1 MFNITRRFYTVQTAG
16 EGEVEIKMY
25 GDIVES
31 RPRNYYTGEPEEGSF
46 IVQDE
51 FLNDLETVVAS
62 GVKTITLRIN
72 SLGGDAGVSVTI
84 HNRLRELAG
93 NGITVQCIVDGV
105 AMSGGSLIMCACD
118 PVKVYPSSMV
128 MVHKARAL
136 LIGMY
141 NSDELRE
148 EARKDDAWDEAQVSI
163 YNRKC
168 KQSDTVIS
176 HMMSATTYLIG
187 RDIIEKG
194 FADELLDGD
203 GSVTVAASADR
214 HRLIVG
220 GRSIPLMSG
229 EKLPEEIHTVTTAN
243 ADVINQGTE
252 GGETMPK
259 NLNAPQ
265 EPTEGEAANAADTTQ
280 ATEPTANGT
289 ASVDAV
295 TAERRRIEEIDAIA
309 NLFDADTVREA
320 KYGEHPCSAQEMA
333 YRAATKAAAK
343 GEAFMKNV
351 NADYT
356 ASGAGNVSAAENPQA
371 NESAKAGEETPE
383 AIRANAK
390 AAVKAYMDA
399 KGVKA

>member
-289 ASVDAV
+289 ASVD
-295 TAERRRIEEIDAIA
+295 
-309 NLFDADTVREA
+309 
-320 KYGEHPCSAQEMA
+320 EHPCSAQEMA